1 MNETKELCE
10 FVFRLKQEQMPKEV
24 VSIVKE
30 CILDYLGVT
39 FAGAFE
45 VKKQLNAYL
54 DTFPVRNQES
64 GVIGLQRKTSIEE
77 AALLNGISA
86 HYFELD
92 DGNRFGMVH
101 LGAPILS
108 SLFSIAD
115 VYNVSSDKFLQAVF
129 VGYEVT
135 IRLASA
141 IQPSHKKK
149 GFHATGTCGCIGAA
163 VAVAIALDIKNEYL
177 ENIISA
183 AVASASGLLEM
194 IDDTSQLKPFNAGKA
209 AQNGIIA
216 VRMGCAGF
224 VGPQNALGGSRG
236 FLNVMAE
243 EIKGNRFDGGNDKD
257 YAIFGIYRKPYASCR
272 HCHAAVEAVISL
284 NKMYDIQPENITE
297 VHVSTYSLAVFGHDH
312 KEIASIGSAKMSI
325 PYSVAAAIVLNDG
338 GIRSMSEE
346 AMHNPDILA
355 LAKKVCVSEEA
366 TFSSM
371 VPNKRIAQVTI
382 GLKSGTKF
390 TKKVIYP
397 KGEPENPMTTKE
409 LREKFIQMAMYAGK
423 SKDYYTKVIQ
433 YTTDIENHFADLVE
447 IL

>member
-10 FVFRLKQEQMPKEV
+10 FIIQLKQEEMPKEV
-24 VSIVKE
+24 TSVVKE

-39 FAGAFE
+39 LAGAFE
-45 VKKQLNAYL
+45 IEKQLNAYL
-54 DTFPVRNQES
+54 DFFPDSSQES
-64 GVIGLQRKTSIEE
+64 RVIGLQRRTSIEA
-77 AALLNGISA
+77 AALMNGMSS

-108 SLFSIAD
+108 ALFSIID
-115 VYNVSSDKFLQAVF
+115 VYNVPIKRFLQAVF

-141 IQPSHKKK
+141 IQPMHKMK

-163 VAVAIALDIKNEYL
+163 VAVATALDIKNEYL

-194 IDDTSQLKPFNAGKA
+194 IEDTSQLKPFNAGKA
-209 AQNGIIA
+209 AQNGITAALI
-216 VRMGCAGF
+216 GNAGF
-224 VGPQNALGGSRG
+224 AGPQNALGGKRG

-243 EIKGNRFDGGNDKD
+243 GVNRGWLSGESDKD
-257 YAIFGIYRKPYASCR
+257 YVILRIYRKPYASCR
-272 HCHAAVEAVISL
+272 HCHPAVEAAISL
-284 NKMYDIQPENITE
+284 RRMYDIKSEDIDE
-297 VHVSTYSLAVFGHDH
+297 ILISTYSLAVFGHDH
-312 KEIASIGSAKMSI
+312 TEIGSTGSATMSI

-338 GIRSMSEE
+338 GIQSMSEE
-346 AMHNPDILA
+346 ATHNPNILE
-355 LAKKVCVSEEA
+355 LTKKVHVNEKPEYSLLIPA
-366 TFSSM
+366 
-371 VPNKRIAQVTI
+371 KRIAQVSI
-382 GLKSGTKF
+382 RLKNGKMLTQ
-390 TKKVIYP
+390 KVIYP

-409 LREKFIQMAMYAGK
+409 LQEKFIQMAMYAGK
-423 SKDYYTKVIQ
+423 SRDYCTKVIQ
-433 YTTDIENHFADLVE
+433 FTAQIENHFSELIE